1 MAISRKGF
9 LADCNVEVMVRPTG
23 GHIDQAGGV
32 AFGVRDW
39 NNYFVFRINALEG
52 NAILF
57 EFKNGKR
64 YSRVEVKAEVSSG
77 TWHLLRVMIRGE
89 WVSAYLNSNEFITYT
104 SEAPV
109 HGHVGLWTKADSVTE
124 FRGLRV
130 ETVESPIGG
139 R

>member
-1 MAISRKGF
+1 
-9 LADCNVEVMVRPTG
+9 
-23 GHIDQAGGV
+23 
-32 AFGVRDW
+32 
-39 NNYFVFRINALEG
+39 
-52 NAILF
+52 
-57 EFKNGKR
+57 
-64 YSRVEVKAEVSSG
+64 
-77 TWHLLRVMIRGE
+77 MIRGE

-109 HGHVGLWTKADSVTE
+109 LGHVGLWTKADSVTE